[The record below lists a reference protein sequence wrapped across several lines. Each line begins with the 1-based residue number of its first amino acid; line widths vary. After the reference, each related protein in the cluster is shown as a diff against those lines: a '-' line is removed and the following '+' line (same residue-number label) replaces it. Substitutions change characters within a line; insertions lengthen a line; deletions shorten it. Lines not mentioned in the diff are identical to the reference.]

1 MMLHEDKEA
10 FKVLISSVSQTAN
23 IREDIIEKDY
33 YLTLLLSQL
42 ADKQAELPAYFKGG
56 TALYKA
62 IGRMIRFSEDIDL
75 TVEIRDC
82 SRNQGKRR
90 LEKAANGYSL
100 LPRTDDKSLEINNRG
115 SITSVYVYE
124 PVTVIDEQDQL
135 QRFGRVK
142 IEATSFTISEPFEPL
157 EISALIYSA
166 ATPEQQGILKNN
178 YNIKPFV
185 VNTIKPERIFAD
197 KILAAEFYYSRKMLF
212 DTAKHIFDLSIMM
225 EMPRIQQMLSQPNE
239 LVTMISY
246 KRNEERERI
255 GSDLS
260 DKPFS
265 EFKLFDAIDTDME
278 FQKAFEQMQRIYV
291 FQNDD
296 MLDFGA
302 VTRSISRLYE
312 ILLSLDEKLS
322 FDIAPSDEFVLK
334 L

>member
-1 MMLHEDKEA
+1 
-10 FKVLISSVSQTAN
+10 
-23 IREDIIEKDY
+23 
-33 YLTLLLSQL
+33 
-42 ADKQAELPAYFKGG
+42 
-56 TALYKA
+56 
-62 IGRMIRFSEDIDL
+62 
-75 TVEIRDC
+75 
-82 SRNQGKRR
+82 
-90 LEKAANGYSL
+90 
-100 LPRTDDKSLEINNRG
+100 
-115 SITSVYVYE
+115 
-124 PVTVIDEQDQL
+124 
-135 QRFGRVK
+135 
-142 IEATSFTISEPFEPL
+142 
-157 EISALIYSA
+157 
-166 ATPEQQGILKNN
+166 
-178 YNIKPFV
+178 
-185 VNTIKPERIFAD
+185 
-197 KILAAEFYYSRKMLF
+197 MLF

-265 EFKLFDAIDTDME
+265 EFELFDAIDTDME